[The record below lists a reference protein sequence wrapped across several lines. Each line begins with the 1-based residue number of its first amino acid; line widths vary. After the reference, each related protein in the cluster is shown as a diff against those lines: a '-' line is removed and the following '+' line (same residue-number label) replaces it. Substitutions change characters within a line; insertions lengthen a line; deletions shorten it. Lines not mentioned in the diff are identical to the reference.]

1 VLGGIVLYINTQHS
15 KNSAEI
21 FYADI
26 LFSSSPPK
34 IPEKYANR
42 MVSYLKIKE

>member
-1 VLGGIVLYINTQHS
+1 MGGIVLYINTQHS

>member
-34 IPEKYANR
+34 IPGKYANR
-42 MVSYLKIKE
+42 MVPYFKIKE